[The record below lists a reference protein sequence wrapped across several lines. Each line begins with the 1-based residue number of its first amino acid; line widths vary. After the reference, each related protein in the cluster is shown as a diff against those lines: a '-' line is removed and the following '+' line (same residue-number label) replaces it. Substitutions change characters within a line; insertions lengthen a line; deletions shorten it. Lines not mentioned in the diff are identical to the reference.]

1 MNRLII
7 PLMAVL
13 IITLG
18 SGICYASAGQSTP
31 TITWSN
37 PADIIYGTALN
48 STQLNASAS
57 VPGTFV
63 YNPPAGTF
71 LGAGTRILHVDF
83 TPTDTANYYNES
95 KDVTLNV
102 QKSTPTISRTAPSP
116 ITYGTALSGIQLS
129 ATSPTTAGS
138 FAYNPVSGIVLGE
151 EQRP

>member
-1 MNRLII
+1 
-7 PLMAVL
+7 MAVL

-18 SGICYASAGQSTP
+18 SGICYASAGKSTP
-31 TITWSN
+31 TITWRN

-63 YNPPAGTF
+63 YNPPAGTV

-102 QKSTPTISRTAPSP
+102 QKSTPTISWTAPSP

-129 ATSPTTAGS
+129 TTSPTTAGS